1 MAGIPFVREI
11 DFEYGAVAEA
21 SPMIRRV
28 VAENPT
34 PFTFHGTGTY
44 IVGRGEVA
52 VIDPGPLLDAHLDA
66 LLAAVEGERV
76 THILITH
83 THIDHSP
90 AAEPFKKAVG
100 APTYGFGPHV
110 PGTCWEGVEGLV
122 SKGGDYDFRPDHEI
136 GDGDVIE
143 GNGWTFEAVHTPG
156 HIHNH
161 LCFALKEENALF
173 SGDHVMGWST
183 TVVSPPDGDMSDY
196 MASLDKVLARDEE
209 TFWPTHGP
217 AIADP
222 KRHVHALKAHREG
235 REDAILETLQG
246 GVEDIGHIVKTLYAK
261 VPEHL
266 HPAAG
271 RTTLSHLVRM
281 IEMGRVTC
289 DGLPREDS
297 RFRPAV

>member
-1 MAGIPFVREI
+1 MTGIPFVREI
-11 DFEYGAVAEA
+11 SFEYGIADRV
-21 SPMIRRV
+21 SPLIRRV

-44 IVGRGEVA
+44 IVGQGEVA
-52 VIDPGPLLDAHLDA
+52 VIDPGPLIDAHVDA

-83 THIDHSP
+83 THMDHSP
-90 AAEPFKKAVG
+90 AAEPFKRAVG

-110 PGTCWEGVEGLV
+110 PGRCWRGVEGMETR
-122 SKGGDYDFRPDHEI
+122 GDRDFRPDI
-136 GDGDVIE
+136 AVGDGDLIE
-143 GNGWTFEAVHTPG
+143 GAGWTFEAVHTPG

-161 LCFALKEENALF
+161 LCFALKEEDVLF

-196 MASLDKVLARDEE
+196 IASLDKLLARDDA
-209 TFWPTHGP
+209 TYWPTHGP
-217 AIADP
+217 AITDP

-235 REDAILETLQG
+235 REDAIAEALADG
-246 GVEDIGHIVKTLYAK
+246 IADIEHMVKRLYAK

-266 HPAAG
+266 HPAAA

-281 IEMGRVTC
+281 IEGGRVLC
-289 DGLPREDS
+289 DGPPAPDA
-297 RFRPAV
+297 RFRLA

>member
-1 MAGIPFVREI
+1 MSTIPFVREI
-11 DFEYGAVAEA
+11 DFEYGRVDQV

-28 VAENPT
+28 IAENPT

-52 VIDPGPLLDAHLDA
+52 VIDPGPAIDTHLAA
-66 LLAAVEGERV
+66 LMKAVEGKRV

-83 THIDHSP
+83 THMDHSP
-90 AAEPFKKAVG
+90 AAEAFKRATG

-110 PGTCWEGVEGLV
+110 PGRCWVGVDGLL
-122 SKGGDYDFRPDHEI
+122 SKGGDYDFRPDQAVA
-136 GDGDVIE
+136 DGDVIE
-143 GNGWTFEAVHTPG
+143 GAGWTLEAVHTPG

-161 LCFALKEENALF
+161 LCFAFKEENALF

-196 MASLDKVLARDEE
+196 MASLDKLLARNEA
-209 TFWPTHGP
+209 TYWPTHGP
-217 AIADP
+217 AITDP
-222 KRHVHALKAHREG
+222 ERHVHALKAHREG
-235 REDAILETLQG
+235 REHAILEVLAT
-246 GVEDIGHIVKTLYAK
+246 GVEDIAHIVRLNYAK

-266 HPAAG
+266 HPAAA

-281 IEMGRVTC
+281 IEMGRVRC
-289 DGLPREDS
+289 DGPPNLDA
-297 RFRPAV
+297 RFRPA